1 MRYNLVSLRFK
12 LSSANKINIKQ
23 EDAMKALK
31 FVLVLLGLLTLSSC
45 TIYDN
50 NVEGDADL
58 VYSSTINIRSNDFT
72 YVDDYITMAEYGWD
86 NLDEEMVD
94 FGLVHGYLRFEGTTA
109 WHALPF
115 SVPFENDLVNLRY
128 QFDIGS
134 FNLLLEG
141 EVAGNNQANA
151 DLFHNDILRVIAIPP
166 SAIVRGKGIDYRN
179 YQQVIELYGLNDI
192 D

>member
-1 MRYNLVSLRFK
+1 
-12 LSSANKINIKQ
+12 
-23 EDAMKALK
+23 MKALK
-31 FVLVLLGLLTLSSC
+31 IVFVSLGLLTLSSC

-58 VYSSTINIRSNDFT
+58 VYSSTINIHSNDFT

-128 QFDIGS
+128 QFDVGT

-179 YQQVIELYGLNDI
+179 YQQVIELYGLDDI

>member
-1 MRYNLVSLRFK
+1 
-12 LSSANKINIKQ
+12 
-23 EDAMKALK
+23 MKALK

-151 DLFHNDILRVIAIPP
+151 DLFHNDFLRVIAIPP

>member
-1 MRYNLVSLRFK
+1 
-12 LSSANKINIKQ
+12 
-23 EDAMKALK
+23 MKALK
-31 FVLVLLGLLTLSSC
+31 FFLLIISLLAVSSC

-50 NVEGDADL
+50 DVEGEADL
-58 VYSSTINIRSNDFT
+58 VYSSTINIRANDFVF
-72 YVDDYITMAEYGWD
+72 VDDYITMAEYGWD

-134 FNLLLEG
+134 FNLILEG

-151 DLFHNDILRVIAIPP
+151 DLFHNDVLRVIAIPP
-166 SAIVRGKGIDYRN
+166 SSIVRGKGVDYRN
-179 YQQVIELYGLNDI
+179 YQQVIELYGLDDI
-192 D
+192 K